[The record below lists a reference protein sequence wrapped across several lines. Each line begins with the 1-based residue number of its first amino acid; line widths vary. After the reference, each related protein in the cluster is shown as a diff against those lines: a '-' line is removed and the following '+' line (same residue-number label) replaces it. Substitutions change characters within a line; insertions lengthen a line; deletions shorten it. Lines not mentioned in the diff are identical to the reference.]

1 MQHTILI
8 PQIIKT
14 TQSRFDYEQFWK
26 LLFLKGRDVY
36 GHRFSLHEEDVSV
49 IIKLLIYFLKDEDQA
64 KLYQLDLCKGIM
76 LTGPV
81 GCGKTTL
88 MNLMRYFLPAHHRY
102 TIKPCRE
109 IAIEF
114 AKEGY
119 EALIRH
125 TRKSFNTYTNLPFTT
140 CFDDLGLEPPVQH
153 YGNSSNTM
161 SEILLSRYDHF
172 MLNSMLTHITTN
184 LSATEIEERYGLRVR
199 SRLREML
206 NLISFSADA
215 KDKRL

>member
-8 PQIIKT
+8 PALIKT
-14 TQSRFDYEQFWK
+14 TQSHFDYEQFWK

-36 GHRFSLHEEDVSV
+36 GHRFALHEEDASV
-49 IIKLLIYFLKDEDQA
+49 ILKLLIYCLKDEDQA
-64 KLYQLDLCKGIM
+64 KQHQLDLCKGIM
-76 LTGPV
+76 LIGPV

-88 MNLMRYFLPAHHRY
+88 MNLLRYFLPAHHRF
-102 TIKPCRE
+102 TTKPCRDV
-109 IAIEF
+109 ATEF
-114 AKEGY
+114 ARDGY
-119 EALIRH
+119 EALIRY
-125 TRKSFNTYTNLPFTT
+125 TKKSFNNYTNLPFTI
-140 CFDDLGLEPPVQH
+140 CFDDLGLEPSVQH
-153 YGNSSNTM
+153 YGNTSNTM
-161 SEILLSRYDHF
+161 SEILLSRYDYF